1 MVDGLVEQWLG
12 AVETDLARRV
22 ETDPPGVIGPLT
34 ELTADYPFRE
44 GLWALL
50 MTALYRVGRQADALA
65 AFQHAR
71 SHLVEQLGVEPGPR
85 LKDVESRILDHDERL
100 RGGAPAESPSAHPT
114 GTVTFGF
121 CEVEDAARLWA
132 MNPKK
137 TAAAMA
143 RLDELVRATVNRQ
156 GGFLFVIGGESFGA
170 AFHRADDAAAWA
182 TELQLGVSSE
192 PWPGGVEL
200 RLRIG
205 LHTGETEDAAN
216 GYYGA
221 AVNEAQRFAS
231 AGHGGQTL
239 LSAVTVALLDR
250 SDLPDLGVYRLD
262 GDDCRAAHFPTRHR
276 AASGVARPARPP
288 RQHPAPVGTPHRA

>member
-1 MVDGLVEQWLG
+1 MSKFAEIVKEW
-12 AVETDLARRV
+12 
-22 ETDPPGVIGPLT
+22 GVKPEEI
-34 ELTADYPFRE
+34 
-44 GLWALL
+44 
-50 MTALYRVGRQADALA
+50 VA
-65 AFQHAR
+65 ASKRIEVR
-71 SHLVEQLGVEPGPR
+71 SHADTVLAGDRRRFVKLRVLHRAVQRHDAKEVVGARLGGVVRPD
-85 LKDVESRILDHDERL
+85 KTLDRVL
-100 RGGAPAESPSAHPT
+100 RGGAAESSSAHPT

-182 TELQLGVSSE
+182 TDLQLGVSSE

-205 LHTGETEDAAN
+205 LHTGETEATAN
-216 GYYGA
+216 GYFGA
-221 AVNEAQRFAS
+221 AVNQAQRFAS

-250 SDLPDLGVYRLD
+250 SDLPDLGAYRLD
-262 GDDCRAAHFPTRHR
+262 GDAAEQHIYQLGHDTHPAKRTTL
-276 AASGVARPARPP
+276 AASSRQRWLVFTVAR
-288 RQHPAPVGTPHRA
+288 